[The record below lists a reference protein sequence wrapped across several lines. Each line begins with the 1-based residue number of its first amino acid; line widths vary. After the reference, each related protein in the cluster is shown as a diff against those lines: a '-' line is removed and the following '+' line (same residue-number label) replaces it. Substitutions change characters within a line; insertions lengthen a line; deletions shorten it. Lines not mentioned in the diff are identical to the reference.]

1 VKRAAILVL
10 AAILATI
17 GFSLALRQQ
26 LGSAH
31 GRELTRR
38 GVEAA
43 YARHL
48 RGTLRIGSIDALE
61 GTRARATDVRFFDP
75 RGEVVVSVP
84 EAEVDLDAAA
94 LFGGTLRFE
103 RARARDAVVYVRPGV
118 VAKTSLEEAFA
129 SEDREIAEDT
139 EDANDPSSPDRTR
152 ATERPLAID
161 TGAIRFDDTTLR
173 LALGGPEVTLRELE
187 GFVRVA
193 RSEGGPRVRLD
204 AVRGRYDGP
213 GARVLDHPRFE
224 ANGRLRVRPAGTEA
238 RFEAVLDV
246 DPPWPITMSI
256 DDGNVR
262 IDAGEDGPPLVVAA
276 METASIFVNSLE
288 VR

>member
-1 VKRAAILVL
+1 MRRVVIFVL
-10 AAILATI
+10 AALLATF
-17 GFSLALRQQ
+17 GFSLALHQQ
-26 LGSAH
+26 LASAH

-48 RGTLRIGSIDALE
+48 RGTLRIGSIDALD

-75 RGEVVVSVP
+75 RGEVVVSVR
-84 EAEVDLDAAA
+84 EAEVDLDATA
-94 LFGGTLRFE
+94 LLGGTLRFE
-103 RARARDAVVYVRPGV
+103 RARARDAVVHVRPGV
-118 VAKTSLEEAFA
+118 DAKTSLEEAFA
-129 SEDREIAEDT
+129 SRTSDLRDT
-139 EDANDPSSPDRTR
+139 TD
-152 ATERPLAID
+152 ERPLAID

-213 GARVLDHPRFE
+213 GARLLDHPRFE
-224 ANGRLRVRPAGTEA
+224 ANGRLRVRPVGTEA
-238 RFEAVLDV
+238 RFEAVLEV

-276 METASIFVNSLE
+276 METASVLVDSLD
-288 VR
+288 VQSR

>member
-1 VKRAAILVL
+1 MRRATIFVL
-10 AAILATI
+10 AALLATI

-26 LGSAH
+26 LASAH
-31 GRELTRR
+31 ARELTRR
-38 GVEAA
+38 GIEAA

-48 RGTLRIGSIDALE
+48 RGTLRIGSIDALD
-61 GTRARATDVRFFDP
+61 GTRAHARDVRFFDP
-75 RGEVVVSVP
+75 QGEVVVSVRA
-84 EAEVDLDAAA
+84 AEIDLDAAA

-118 VAKTSLEEAFA
+118 DAKTSLEEAFA
-129 SEDREIAEDT
+129 SVDSEGSDE
-139 EDANDPSSPDRTR
+139 SSSHERTR

-193 RSEGGPRVRLD
+193 RSEGGPRVRFD
-204 AVRGRYDGP
+204 AVHGRYDGP

-224 ANGRLRVRPAGTEA
+224 AEGRLRVRPAGTEA
-238 RFEAVLDV
+238 RFEAVLEV
-246 DPPWPITMSI
+246 DPPWPITIAI
-256 DDGNVR
+256 DHGNVR

-276 METASIFVNSLE
+276 METASALVDSLE

>member
-1 VKRAAILVL
+1 MRRVAILVFASL
-10 AAILATI
+10 LATL

-26 LGSAH
+26 LGSEN

-48 RGTLRIGSIDALE
+48 RGSLRIGALDALD
-61 GTRARATDVRFFDP
+61 GTRARARDVRFFDP
-75 RGEVVVSVP
+75 QGEVVVSVR

-94 LFGGTLRFE
+94 LLGGTLRFE

-118 VAKTSLEEAFA
+118 DAKTSLEEAFA
-129 SEDREIAEDT
+129 SENT
-139 EDANDPSSPDRTR
+139 EDSNESSSHERTR

-193 RSEGGPRVRLD
+193 RSEGGPRVRFD

-224 ANGRLRVRPAGTEA
+224 AEGRLRVRPAGTEA

-246 DPPWPITMSI
+246 DPPWPITMAI

-276 METASIFVNSLE
+276 METASFFVDSLD

>member
-1 VKRAAILVL
+1 MRRVAILVFVSL
-10 AAILATI
+10 LATL

-26 LGSAH
+26 LGSEN

-48 RGTLRIGSIDALE
+48 RGSLRIGAIDTLD
-61 GTRARATDVRFFDP
+61 GTHARARDVRFFDP
-75 RGEVVVSVP
+75 QGEVVVSVR

-94 LFGGTLRFE
+94 LLGGTLRFE

-118 VAKTSLEEAFA
+118 DAKTSLEEAFG
-129 SEDREIAEDT
+129 SENT
-139 EDANDPSSPDRTR
+139 EDSNESSSHERTR

-193 RSEGGPRVRLD
+193 RSEGGPRVRFD

-224 ANGRLRVRPAGTEA
+224 ADGRLRVRPAGTEA

-246 DPPWPITMSI
+246 DPPWPITMAI

-276 METASIFVNSLE
+276 METASFFVDSLD